1 MKFTLSWLK
10 DHLETDADLAAI
22 TDTLTRIGLEVE
34 AVDDRAAFM
43 PFVVARVLEASGHPQ
58 ADRLKV
64 LKVDA
69 GPDVNGGEPLQVVCG
84 APNARQGLV
93 GALALPGT
101 YVPGI
106 DTTIGVGKIRGVE
119 SHGMMCSERELELSD
134 AHDGIIDLDRRVLDE
149 HPVGSPYAA
158 LAGLDDP
165 VIEIGL
171 TPNRPDCTGVH
182 GIARDLAAAGLGRL
196 RSGTVEPVEGA
207 GACPTGVR
215 IEAPELCPG
224 FALRRVS
231 GVRNGPSPE
240 WMQRR
245 LIAIGLRPISAL
257 VDVTNYVTFDRGR
270 PLHVF
275 DAAKVAGDLV
285 VRRARDGET
294 ITALDG
300 KDYALTGETCV
311 IADDHGP
318 ESIAGI
324 MGGERS
330 GCTDE
335 TTDVLI
341 ESALWNPSNIARTGR
356 GLGIVTDARYRF
368 ERGVDPAFM
377 VEGMELATRMV
388 VEMCGG
394 TPSEPVIEGYAEP
407 DRRRISF
414 PVAET
419 KRLTGLD
426 VSERDTA
433 DILERLGFAV
443 DGIGDGSDGPLARV
457 IERIADAARGNDTP
471 DGVLGVTVPTWRPDI
486 DPDGQGGRADLVE
499 EIVRIRG
506 LDAVEPV
513 PLPRPAGVPGPVL
526 TPIQKRREA
535 ARRALAA
542 RGMMEAVTWSFIDRD
557 AAQAFGGGG
566 EALRLINPIA
576 SDMSDMRPSILPS
589 LLKAAARNAA
599 RGRGDVALF
608 EIASV
613 FRGTVPDEQVPSVA
627 GIRRGT
633 ARLTGAGRH
642 WTGNAEPVGW
652 RDAKADCVAALEAVG
667 APVDRLKVVPGGAE
681 GGDWLHP
688 GRSGTLSLGPKVLA
702 RFGEF
707 HPALLTRLDVPG
719 PVAGFEVYLDAVSYP
734 KKKGAGKGVATRP
747 PLAASALQP
756 VRRDFAF
763 VVERG
768 VPAADLVRAA
778 SGADALIEGVNVF
791 DVFEGAS
798 LGDEHKSLAIEVT
811 LQPVDGT
818 LTDEAI
824 DAVSNRIV
832 AAVEKATGG
841 ALR

>member
-1 MKFTLSWLK
+1 MKFTLSWLH
-10 DHLETDADLAAI
+10 DHLETDADLATI

-34 AVDDRAAFM
+34 AVDDRAAFA
-43 PFVVARVLEASGHPQ
+43 PFVIARVLEASGHPQ

-69 GPDVNGGEPLQVVCG
+69 GPQVNGGEPLQIVCG
-84 APNARQGLV
+84 APNARTGLV

-134 AHDGIIDLDRRVLDE
+134 AHDGIIELDAGVLDG

-171 TPNRPDCTGVH
+171 TPNRPDCTGVY
-182 GIARDLAAAGLGRL
+182 GIARDLAAAGIGRL
-196 RSGTVEPVEGA
+196 RSGTVEPVEGT

-215 IEAPELCPG
+215 IEAPDLCPG
-224 FALRRVS
+224 FALRHVA
-231 GVRNGPSPE
+231 GVTNGPSPD

-257 VDVTNYVTFDRGR
+257 VDVTNYITMDRGR

-275 DAAKVAGDLV
+275 DAARVMGDLV
-285 VRRARDGET
+285 VRRACEGET
-294 ITALDG
+294 ILALDG
-300 KDYALTGETCV
+300 RDYALTDETCI

-330 GCTDE
+330 GCTE
-335 TTDVLI
+335 ATTDVLI

-356 GLGIVTDARYRF
+356 ALGIVTDARYRF

-388 VEMCGG
+388 VDMCGG
-394 TPSEPVIEGYAEP
+394 TPSEPVVEGYDEP
-407 DRRRISF
+407 ERRRIAF
-414 PVAET
+414 PVGET

-426 VSERDTA
+426 VSERESA
-433 DILERLGFAV
+433 EILERLGFAV
-443 DGIGDGSDGPLARV
+443 DGMGEADGPLARV
-457 IERIADAARGNDTP
+457 IDRIADVARGNDTP

-486 DPDGQGGRADLVE
+486 DPDGVEGGTGGRADLVE

-513 PLPRPAGVPGPVL
+513 PLPRPAGVPRPVL

-535 ARRALAA
+535 VRRALAA
-542 RGMMEAVTWSFIDRD
+542 RGMMEAVTWSFIDRE
-557 AAQAFGGGG
+557 AAEAFGGGA
-566 EALRLINPIA
+566 ENLRLLNPIA
-576 SDMSDMRPSILPS
+576 SDMSDMRPSVLPS
-589 LLKAAARNAA
+589 LLRAAARNAA

-613 FRGTVPDEQVPSVA
+613 FHGTAPDEQRPTVA

-633 ARLTGAGRH
+633 AGLTGAGRH
-642 WTGNAEPVGW
+642 WSGDAAPVGW
-652 RDAKADCVAALEAVG
+652 EEAKADCLAALEAAG
-667 APVDRLKVVPGGAE
+667 APVDRLQVTPGGA
-681 GGDWLHP
+681 DWLHP
-688 GRSGTLSLGPKVLA
+688 GRSGTLSLGAKNVLA

-707 HPALLTRLDVPG
+707 HPALLARLDVPG
-719 PVAGFEVYLDAVSYP
+719 PVAGFEVALDAVPYP
-734 KKKGAGKGVATRP
+734 KRKGVATRP
-747 PLAASALQP
+747 PLSASALQP

-763 VVERG
+763 VVGRD
-768 VPAADLVRAA
+768 VPAAKAVRAA
-778 SGADALIEGVNVF
+778 SGADPLIEGVNVF

-798 LGDEHKSLAIEVT
+798 LGTDHKSLAVEVT
-811 LQPVDGT
+811 LQPKDAT

-824 DAVSNRIV
+824 EAVSNRIV